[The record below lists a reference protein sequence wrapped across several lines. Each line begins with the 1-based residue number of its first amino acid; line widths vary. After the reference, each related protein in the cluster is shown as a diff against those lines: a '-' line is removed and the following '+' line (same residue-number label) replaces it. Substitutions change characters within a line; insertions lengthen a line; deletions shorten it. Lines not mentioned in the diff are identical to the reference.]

1 MYPAVSSGELTG
13 VYGMTSGG
21 RMLRNTCCVVRPG
34 SEANGVVRH
43 HEPSAVDDLSV
54 CLLLDGSDWPM
65 TEQSFIKQSSN
76 NTSNI
81 GHDVFFII
89 ISKIN
94 K

>member
-21 RMLRNTCCVVRPG
+21 RMLRNTCWVVIPG

-43 HEPSAVDDLSV
+43 HDPPSAADPSV
-54 CLLLDGSDWPM
+54 RLDGSDWP
-65 TEQSFIKQSSN
+65 EQPDFIKQSSS
-76 NTSNI
+76 TSI

-94 K
+94 KREKIE